1 MFNRTESK
9 FVFDGAECEFIFN
22 GTESKFQFDGTKCE
36 FVFNRTESKL
46 QFNQLQQINNEFQFT
61 GQR

>member
-9 FVFDGAECEFIFN
+9 LVFDGAECEFIFN
-22 GTESKFQFDGTKCE
+22 G
-36 FVFNRTESKL
+36 TESKL

>member
-9 FVFDGAECEFIFN
+9 LVFDGAECEFIFN
-22 GTESKFQFDGTKCE
+22 GTESKFQF
-36 FVFNRTESKL
+36 
-46 QFNQLQQINNEFQFT
+46 NQLQQINNEFQFT